1 MRAIAAVA
9 GNIKSELEQLDQEIA
24 ALKADGWIPY
34 PAPFVIDCT
43 QAGGKVYHRR
53 RDRGPNGRPGKS
65 QQISAD
71 AYSELRSQLERGR
84 AIARLQRRRERLERL
99 LERAAV

>member
-1 MRAIAAVA
+1 MSAIAAVA
-9 GNIKSELEQLDQEIA
+9 GNIKSELEALDQEIA
-24 ALKADGWIPY
+24 ALKSEGWIPF
-34 PAPFVIDCT
+34 PAPFVLDSSH
-43 QAGGKVYHRR
+43 AGGKIYYRR
-53 RDRGPNGRPGKS
+53 RDRGQNGRPGKS

-71 AYSELRSQLERGR
+71 AYSELRSELERGR

>member
-1 MRAIAAVA
+1 MSAIAAVA
-9 GNIKSELEQLDQEIA
+9 GNIKSELEALDQEIA
-24 ALKADGWIPY
+24 ALKSEGWIPF
-34 PAPFVIDCT
+34 PAPFGLGSSH
-43 QAGGKVYHRR
+43 AGGKIYYRR
-53 RDRGPNGRPGKS
+53 RDRGQNGRPGKS

-71 AYSELRSQLERGR
+71 AYSELRSELERGR

>member
-1 MRAIAAVA
+1 MSAIAAVA
-9 GNIKSELEQLDQEIA
+9 GNIKSELDQLDQEIA
-24 ALKADGWIPY
+24 ALKAAGWIPY

-43 QAGGKVYHRR
+43 QAGGKVYYRR
-53 RDRGPNGRPGKS
+53 RDRGTNGRPGASK
-65 QQISAD
+65 QISSETYA
-71 AYSELRSQLERGR
+71 ELRSQLERGR